1 MSTEYSKKLSRR
13 VSYLSEHGVSKEKIM
28 KIVGEDLE
36 TISPYLI
43 KDYYERN
50 LGNNDYPGEPTSEYQ
65 QRIAAKRS
73 MRLQNRKLSKMI
85 RSNLEKKNKTA
96 SRVAEEIGVS
106 EGTFSEYKSG
116 KKFPGDE
123 ILMKLFESLGVY
135 YTGLEEMLHS
145 VSIND

>member
-1 MSTEYSKKLSRR
+1 MSTEYSKKLAKR
-13 VSYLSEHGVSKEKIM
+13 VTYLSGQGVSKEKIM
-28 KIVGEDLE
+28 IIVDEDLQ
-36 TISPYLI
+36 TISPYLV
-43 KDYYERN
+43 KDDYEQN
-50 LGNNDYPGEPTSEYQ
+50 FGNNDYPGEPTSEYQ

-123 ILMKLFESLGVY
+123 ILMKLFEALEVY

-145 VSIND
+145 VSIKD

>member
-13 VSYLSEHGVSKEKIM
+13 VSYLSRHGVSKEKII
-28 KIVGEDLE
+28 KIVNENLE
-36 TISPYLI
+36 TIYPYLV
-43 KDYYERN
+43 KDNYEQN
-50 LGNNDYPGEPTSEYQ
+50 LGNNDYPGEPTSKYQ
-65 QRIAAKRS
+65 QRIAARRS

-85 RSNLEKKNKTA
+85 RLNLAKKNKTA
-96 SRVAEEIGVS
+96 SKVAKEIGVS

-116 KKFPGDE
+116 KKFPGDKT
-123 ILMKLFESLGVY
+123 LMKLFEALGVY